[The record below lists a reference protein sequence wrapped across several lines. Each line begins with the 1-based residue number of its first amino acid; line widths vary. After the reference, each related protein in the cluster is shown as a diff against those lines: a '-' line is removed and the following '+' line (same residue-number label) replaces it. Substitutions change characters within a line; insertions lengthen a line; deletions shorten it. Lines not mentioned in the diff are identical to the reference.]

1 MRRGLGDTTR
11 GNLLSTVF
19 LIAGCALMVVAAG
32 MFAWHPLLNLMVEPE
47 VVRRVDGA
55 EVWVIDDDDLT
66 PLYNELEANWDGT
79 LSEFTE
85 DYYVA
90 HDWSD
95 YGAAI
100 ASEPDYVEFDDDWY
114 ALDGSRYGEVGDDLA
129 EMRSWANAEGR
140 IAFQTCTGEDDGVM
154 VVRYRPVEDAA

>member
-1 MRRGLGDTTR
+1 MTR
-11 GNLLSTVF
+11 GDLLSMAF
-19 LIAGCALMVVAAG
+19 LIAGCALMVIAAG
-32 MFAWHPLLNLMVEPE
+32 MFAWHPLLNLMIEPE

-79 LSEFTE
+79 LSEFVE

-100 ASEPDYVEFDDDWY
+100 ASEPDYVEFDGDWY
-114 ALDGSRYGEVGDDLA
+114 ALDGSRYGEAGDDLA
-129 EMRSWANAEGR
+129 GMCSWANAEGR
-140 IAFQTCTGEDDGVM
+140 IAFQTCTGEGEDVV
-154 VVRYRPVEDAA
+154 VVRYRPVEI

>member
-1 MRRGLGDTTR
+1 
-11 GNLLSTVF
+11 
-19 LIAGCALMVVAAG
+19 MVVAAG
-32 MFAWHPLLNLMVEPE
+32 MFAWHPLLNLMIEPE
-47 VVRRVDGA
+47 VVRRADGA

-79 LSEFTE
+79 LSEFME
-85 DYYVA
+85 DCYVA

-100 ASEPDYVEFDDDWY
+100 ASKPDYVELDGGWY
-114 ALDGSRYGEVGDDLA
+114 ALDGSRYGEVGDDLT

-154 VVRYRPVEDAA
+154 VVRYRPAEA